1 MGKPRVE
8 HVFILIGASLIVGA
22 AAWYEFGV
30 RRPQTWPRTDA
41 EVVSSRVVNPRGPG
55 KYTPEIVFRYHVA
68 GEGIRHRAIAAN
80 WSSSSYDMVR
90 GYVADY
96 PAGRHL
102 SVAVNP
108 ADPDDIRYDL
118 GATIVNLA
126 APSILLTLGVV
137 FGGIGVVV
145 LRRSSRPGRATMR
158 AEALGAAASTGR
170 HAASTVRRIGLTFVA
185 IGVVVLGISTLL
197 LRAELRAGREWVAVD
212 ATVIAS
218 RVIVTGLSSTG
229 SSGVRRMYD
238 TEITV
243 RYTVGGTAYESTTRS
258 GISTSSR
265 TRAEDEAARFAPGT
279 SHTVHVKPDDAN
291 IVRFNFGSWT
301 RFLLPGGLL
310 AIHSPSG
317 YWASREMRGTD
328 RRTAANSPPSGYSD
342 KGRRN
347 LSCE

>member
-8 HVFILIGASLIVGA
+8 HIFILIGAGLIAGA

-55 KYTPEIVFRYHVA
+55 HYTPEIVFRYHVA
-68 GEGIRHRAIAAN
+68 GEGIRQRAIVAN

-90 GYVADY
+90 GYVGDY

-108 ADPDDIRYDL
+108 SDPDDIRYEL

-126 APSILLTLGVV
+126 APGILLTLGLV

-145 LRRSSRPGRATMR
+145 LRRSSWPR
-158 AEALGAAASTGR
+158 ASTR
-170 HAASTVRRIGLTFVA
+170 LHDASMARRIGMTFVA

-197 LRAELRAGREWVAVD
+197 LRAELRAAREWVPVD
-212 ATVIAS
+212 ARVIAS
-218 RVIVTGLSSTG
+218 RVIVTGLSSSG
-229 SSGVRRMYD
+229 SSGARQMYD

-243 RYTVGGTAYESTTRS
+243 RYAVGGTAYESTTRS
-258 GISTSSR
+258 GTSTSSR
-265 TRAEDEAARFAPGT
+265 RSAEDEAARFAPGT
-279 SHTVHVKPDDAN
+279 SHTVHVKPDDPN
-291 IVRFNFGSWT
+291 IVRFDFGSWT

-310 AIHSPSG
+310 AMGVVFAGLGGLVWRFLAKPI
-317 YWASREMRGTD
+317 
-328 RRTAANSPPSGYSD
+328 
-342 KGRRN
+342 
-347 LSCE
+347 